1 MIAMFPKRF
10 LRFVVLVLITVGL
23 CIVSRP
29 TVANLST
36 STSTVTGSPPVI
48 QAQSTLEQRVQAGRD
63 RYAAEQYQQAVE
75 LWQQAAAD
83 YANQGDSVNQAMT
96 LSNVGLAYV
105 KLGDYS
111 AARDAI
117 ATGLNLL
124 TASPATDYHQRVQAQ
139 ALSAQAQLQL
149 AQGQPEA
156 ALDTLEQATEL
167 YQTVGDDAGV
177 IRSQLNQAQ
186 ILQVQGLYRNALAL
200 TEAIQ
205 ANLQQQPNS
214 SLKVSGLR
222 QLGNLQRLVGS
233 LDDAQASL
241 QESLQV
247 ARTINAPADISASLL
262 SLGNIADS
270 TNAPDAAINYYEQA
284 ADAAP
289 TSTLRLQALINQFGL
304 QVEQRHWSD
313 AQALIPAIQAELPAL
328 TPSRTHIYLQ
338 INFAQSLIQAQRD
351 GQPLASSDAIATIL
365 STAINQAKLIEDV
378 RAESYGLGYLGQL
391 YQINGQLVEAAEL
404 TEQAYTL
411 AQAINAN
418 SIVYQWQWQL
428 GQILDAQGDPERA
441 IQAYSQA
448 IQTLQDLR
456 SDLVAVNPEVR
467 FSFREGV
474 EPIYRELVGLLLKDD
489 DKSELPQENLLQA
502 RNVIESL
509 QVAELVNFFRAD
521 CVVTSAVQ
529 IDQIDTKAAVIYPI
543 ILPDRLEVV
552 LSLPDQ
558 PLTHHTVPVSQ
569 AEVQQTLDTLRTA
582 IAIGYVSPSPTNF
595 VTTPDP
601 EPTDPVEDIED
612 SDEIADEP
620 SDAETEQA
628 VAADAEDE
636 LDESAVALNPQAAI
650 ARRISRGDRGGLG
663 VVGLDEE
670 EFTGI
675 SSGFR
680 DIDYLP
686 LSKRVYSWLIE
697 PLEDR
702 LAATDTETLVFVL
715 DGALRNVPMSVL
727 YDEATEQHLIE
738 KYAIALTPGL
748 QLFDPQPLAERRIQA
763 IVGGLTESRQGF
775 SALPAVAQEVET
787 IQSEVPSEVLLND
800 SFQKE
805 QLEDEVI
812 SLNFPVVHLAT
823 HGQFSSDL
831 EDTFILTWDD
841 RINANELSSLLQTT
855 ELSQDQAIE
864 LLILSA
870 CETAAGDD
878 RAALG
883 LAGVAV
889 RSGARSTLAT
899 LWQVN
904 DAGTSKLMG
913 EVYRQL
919 GDANLT
925 KAEVLRQAQL
935 SLLQDDEYAHPF
947 FWAPFVLLG
956 NWL

>member
-1 MIAMFPKRF
+1 MSPKRL
-10 LRFVVLVLITVGL
+10 LRFVVLVLMTASL
-23 CIVSRP
+23 CIAGRP
-29 TVANLST
+29 AIANLSRLA
-36 STSTVTGSPPVI
+36 STSVGSPPVI
-48 QAQSTLEQRVQAGRD
+48 QAQSTLEQRVQMGRD
-63 RYAAEQYQQAVE
+63 RYAAEQYQQAAE

-83 YANQGDSVNQAMT
+83 YAAQGDAVNQAMA
-96 LSNVGLAYV
+96 LSNLGLAHL

-111 AARDAI
+111 AAREAI
-117 ATGLNLL
+117 STSLERLAS
-124 TASPATDYHQRVQAQ
+124 SPAADYRQRVQAQ
-139 ALSAQAQLQL
+139 VLSAQAQLQL
-149 AQGQPEA
+149 AEGQPEA
-156 ALDTLEQATEL
+156 ALDTLEQAAKQ
-167 YQTVGDDAGV
+167 YQAVDDQAGV

-186 ILQVQGLYRNALAL
+186 ILQVQGLYRNALTL
-200 TEAIQ
+200 TETIQ
-205 ANLQQQPNS
+205 AALQQQPDS

-233 LDDAQASL
+233 LNDAQQSL
-241 QESLQV
+241 QQSLQV
-247 ARTINAPADISASLL
+247 AQTINSPADVSAALL
-262 SLGNIADS
+262 SLGNIADATGS
-270 TNAPDAAINYYEQA
+270 SDAAITYYEQA
-284 ADAAP
+284 ATTAP
-289 TSTLRLQALINQFGL
+289 TPTLRLQALVNQFAL
-304 QVEQRHWSD
+304 QVDQRHWGD
-313 AQALIPAIQAELPAL
+313 AQALIPVIQAELPAL
-328 TPSRTHIYLQ
+328 APSRTNIYLQ
-338 INFAQSLIQAQRD
+338 INFAQSLLQAQQD
-351 GQPLASSDAIATIL
+351 GQPLVSSSAIATIL
-365 STAINQAKLIEDV
+365 STAINQADAIADV

-391 YQINGQLVEAAEL
+391 YQLNGQLAEAADL

-418 SIVYQWQWQL
+418 AVVYQWQWQT
-428 GQILDAQGDPERA
+428 GQILNAQGDDDGA

-448 IQTLQDLR
+448 IQTLQNLR

-489 DKSELPQENLLQA
+489 ASTELPQGNLIQA

-529 IDQIDTKAAVIYPI
+529 IDQIDTQAAVIYPI

-558 PLTHHTVPVSQ
+558 PLSHHTVQVSQ
-569 AEVQQTLDTLRTA
+569 SEVQQTLDSLRTA
-582 IAIGYVSPSPTNF
+582 VAIGYVSSSPNIVA
-595 VTTPDP
+595 VTP
-601 EPTDPVEDIED
+601 EPTASDEADTDADAANMNPDSTAPDSTAADPVESPD
-612 SDEIADEP
+612 DEIA
-620 SDAETEQA
+620 
-628 VAADAEDE
+628 VAF
-636 LDESAVALNPQAAI
+636 NPQAAI
-650 ARRISRGDRGGLG
+650 ARQISRGIG
-663 VVGLDEE
+663 VVGLDD
-670 EFTGI
+670 EFAGI
-675 SSGFR
+675 SSVR

-686 LSKRVYSWLIE
+686 LAKQVYSWLIE

-702 LAATDTETLVFVL
+702 LLTTDTKTLVFVL

-727 YDEATEQHLIE
+727 YDEASEQHLIE

-748 QLFDPQPLAERRIQA
+748 QLFDPKPLAERRIQA

-775 SALPAVAQEVET
+775 SALPAVAQEIET
-787 IQSEVPSEVLLND
+787 IRSEVPSEVLLND
-800 SFQKE
+800 AFQKE
-805 QLEDEVI
+805 QLENEVI

-841 RINANELSSLLQTT
+841 RINANELSSLLQATG
-855 ELSQDQAIE
+855 LSQDEAIE

-904 DAGTSKLMG
+904 DEGTSKLMG
-913 EVYRQL
+913 EVYQRL
-919 GDANLT
+919 GDATLT

-935 SLLQDDEYAHPF
+935 SLLKDSEYAHPF

>member
-1 MIAMFPKRF
+1 MIAMFPKRL
-10 LRFVVLVLITVGL
+10 LRFIVLVVVTAGL
-23 CIVSRP
+23 CMVSRP
-29 TVANLST
+29 TIANLTT
-36 STSTVTGSPPVI
+36 SVESSPIV
-48 QAQSTLEQRVQAGRD
+48 QTQNTLEQRVQAGRD

-75 LWQQAAAD
+75 LWQQVAAD

-96 LSNVGLAYV
+96 LSNVGLAYL

-117 ATGLNLL
+117 ATSLSLL

-149 AQGQPEA
+149 AQGQPEV

-233 LDDAQASL
+233 LDDAQTSL
-241 QESLQV
+241 QASLQV
-247 ARTINAPADISASLL
+247 AQAINAPADISASLL

-270 TNAPDAAINYYEQA
+270 TNAPEVAINYYEQA

-289 TSTLRLQALINQFGL
+289 TPTLRLQALINQFGL
-304 QVEQRHWSD
+304 QVDQRHWSD

-328 TPSRTHIYLQ
+328 TPSRTHIYLR

-351 GQPLASSDAIATIL
+351 GQPLASSDEIASVL
-365 STAINQAKLIEDV
+365 STAINQAKTIEDV

-391 YQINGQLVEAAEL
+391 YQLNGQLTEAAEL

-474 EPIYRELVGLLLKDD
+474 EPIYREMVGLLLKDD

-521 CVVTSAVQ
+521 CLITSAVQ

-558 PLTHHTVPVSQ
+558 PLTHHTVQVSQ

-595 VTTPDP
+595 ATTPDP
-601 EPTDPVEDIED
+601 EPTDPVED

-620 SDAETEQA
+620 TETETEQA
-628 VAADAEDE
+628 VTDDAEDE
-636 LDESAVALNPQAAI
+636 LDESAVAFNPQAAI

-663 VVGLDEE
+663 VVSLDEE
-670 EFTGI
+670 EFIGI
-675 SSGFR
+675 SSSFR

-686 LSKRVYSWLIE
+686 LAKRVYSWLIE

>member
-1 MIAMFPKRF
+1 MSPKRF
-10 LRFVVLVLITVGL
+10 LRFVVLLLVTAGL
-23 CIVSRP
+23 CIVSPP
-29 TVANLST
+29 TVASLSNRLPNPAA
-36 STSTVTGSPPVI
+36 SNSVI
-48 QAQSTLEQRVQAGRD
+48 QAQNTLEQQVQAGRD
-63 RYAAEQYQQAVE
+63 RYVAEQYSQAAE

-83 YANQGDSVNQAMT
+83 YAAQGDTINQAMT
-96 LSNVGLAYV
+96 LSNLGLAYL
-105 KLGDYS
+105 KLGDYP

-117 ATGLNLL
+117 ATSLELL
-124 TASPATDYHQRVQAQ
+124 TSSPATDYSQRVQAQ
-139 ALSAQAQLQL
+139 ALSAQAQLQM
-149 AQGQPEA
+149 AQGQPEV
-156 ALDTLEQATEL
+156 ALDTLEQAAEH
-167 YQTVGDDAGV
+167 YQTIGDEAGV

-200 TEAIQ
+200 TATIQ
-205 ANLQQQPNS
+205 DSLQNQPNS

-233 LDDAQASL
+233 LADAQTSL
-241 QESLQV
+241 QQSLQV
-247 ARTINAPADISASLL
+247 AQAINAPADISASLL

-270 TNAPDAAINYYEQA
+270 TGSPDAAINYYQQA
-284 ADAAP
+284 ADTAP
-289 TSTLRLQALINQFGL
+289 TPALRLQALINQFGL
-304 QVEQRHWSD
+304 QVDQRHWPE
-313 AQALIPAIQAELPAL
+313 AQALIAPIQAELPAL
-328 TPSRTHIYLQ
+328 APSRTHIYLQ
-338 INFAQSLIQAQRD
+338 INFAQSLLKALQD
-351 GQPLASSDAIATIL
+351 GQPLVSSDAIATIL
-365 STAINQAKLIEDV
+365 STAINQAKTIEDA

-391 YQINGQLVEAAEL
+391 YQLTGQLAEAAEL
-404 TEQAYTL
+404 TEQAYNL
-411 AQAINAN
+411 AQAINAS

-428 GQILDAQGDPERA
+428 GQILNAQGDTERA

-489 DKSELPQENLLQA
+489 DQAELPQENLLQA

-529 IDQIDTKAAVIYPI
+529 IDQIDTQAAVIYPI

-558 PLTHHTVPVSQ
+558 PLSHHTVQVSQ
-569 AEVQQTLDTLRTA
+569 TEVQQTLDDLRTTV
-582 IAIGYVSPSPTNF
+582 AIGYVSPSQSIAAA
-595 VTTPDP
+595 TPSTDA
-601 EPTDPVEDIED
+601 TDSADPVDESEISDESSDEAGDETDDETDDEDI
-612 SDEIADEP
+612 
-620 SDAETEQA
+620 T
-628 VAADAEDE
+628 VAY
-636 LDESAVALNPQAAI
+636 NPQAAI
-650 ARRISRGDRGGLG
+650 ARRISRSDRGLG
-663 VVGLDEE
+663 IIGLDEIIDDE
-670 EFTGI
+670 TIGI
-675 SSGFR
+675 SASIR
-680 DIDYLP
+680 EVDYLP
-686 LSKRVYSWLIE
+686 LAKQVYSWLIE
-697 PLEDR
+697 PLADR
-702 LAATDTETLVFVL
+702 LAATETETLVFVL

-727 YDEATEQHLIE
+727 YDEVAEQHLIE

-748 QLFDPQPLAERRIQA
+748 QLFDPKPLAERRIQA

-787 IQSEVPSEVLLND
+787 IESEVPSEILLND
-800 SFQKE
+800 AFQKE

-831 EDTFILTWDD
+831 EETFILTWDD

-855 ELSQDQAIE
+855 ELNQNEAIE

-913 EVYRQL
+913 EVYRRL

-925 KAEVLRQAQL
+925 KAEVLQQAQL